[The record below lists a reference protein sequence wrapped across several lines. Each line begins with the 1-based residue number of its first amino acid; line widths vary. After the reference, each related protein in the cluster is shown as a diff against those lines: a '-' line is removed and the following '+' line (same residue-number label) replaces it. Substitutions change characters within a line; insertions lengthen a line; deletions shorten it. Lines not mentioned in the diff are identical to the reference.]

1 MSNNSKYIIT
11 TLTDSLEQRNRPGGN
26 SGSAAGVM
34 PFILAQ
40 PGPMSLRDT
49 NMPYISGEQSSLD
62 LFNWQVISSS
72 AESGGGGGGIPESI
86 TARDNLSHW
95 WKMNDGST
103 ETATDYGLSAS
114 VGVTDLTLDGVSSVS
129 GGPSELG
136 SPNAISFDGVNDVAW
151 VKMVDA
157 GGTNTVIGD
166 MFDEVGND
174 GGFTLS
180 MWVKDDESSRSNYDL
195 YWVGTTSNSWNDG
208 MGTYFFTNTTLFF
221 WLNPLWNGYRTTEP
235 NTLPHSG
242 WRNIIMTY
250 PDKDTTSRYYRVY
263 YDGSEVA
270 SYGAHSSTIPNT
282 TINSVANAKL
292 SFASYVRPD
301 GTSTYHTNIV
311 ASDIRLYNKVLT
323 TGEISAIAAGDW
335 T

>member
-1 MSNNSKYIIT
+1 MSNTNDYIIT
-11 TLTDSLEQRNRPGGN
+11 TLS
-26 SGSAAGVM
+26 SGSTEYTNPSDVAIQAPFSLGV
-34 PFILAQ
+34 PNARTIRLTGA
-40 PGPMSLRDT
+40 
-49 NMPYISGEQSSLD
+49 PYVSTSGNPSNIFTRQI
-62 LFNWQVISSS
+62 ISSDS
-72 AESGGGGGGIPESI
+72 GGGGGIPESI

>member
-1 MSNNSKYIIT
+1 VSNTNDYIIT
-11 TLTDSLEQRNRPGGN
+11 TLS
-26 SGSAAGVM
+26 SGSTEYTNLSNAAIQA
-34 PFILAQ
+34 PF
-40 PGPMSLRDT
+40 SLGIPTART
-49 NMPYISGEQSSLD
+49 LRSTGAPYVSTLGNPSNIFTRE
-62 LFNWQVISSS
+62 VITP
-72 AESGGGGGGIPESI
+72 SGGGGGGIPASI
-86 TARDNLSHW
+86 TARDNLLHW
-95 WKMNDGST
+95 WKMSDGST
-103 ETATDYGLSAS
+103 TSATDYGLSAS
-114 VGVTDLTLDGVSSVS
+114 SGVTDLTLDGVTSVS

-151 VKMVDA
+151 VKIVDS
-157 GGTNTVIGD
+157 GGTNSTIGD
-166 MFDEVGND
+166 LFDESHGQ
-174 GGFTLS
+174 GMSIS
-180 MWVKDDESSRSNYDL
+180 MWVKDDASTRANYSV

-208 MGTYFFTNTTLFF
+208 MGTYFFSPGTTLFF
-221 WLNPLWNGYRTTEP
+221 WLNPLWNGYRTSEP

-250 PDKDTTSRYYRVY
+250 PDKDTTSRFYKVY

-270 SYGAHSSTIPNT
+270 SYGAHSATIPNT

-301 GTSTYHTNIV
+301 GTSAGHVDIV

-323 TGEISAIAAGDW
+323 TDEISDIAAGDY

>member
-1 MSNNSKYIIT
+1 MSYSSDFTIT
-11 TLTDSLEQRNRPGGN
+11 TLSASVSQREFKSGVVSSQAPFRFGGN
-26 SGSAAGVM
+26 FAA
-34 PFILAQ
+34 Q
-40 PGPMSLRDT
+40 TLRLR
-49 NMPYISGEQSSLD
+49 NSPYIASDYSDPPNTTTEFPADDS
-62 LFNWQVISSS
+62 
-72 AESGGGGGGIPESI
+72 GGGGIPESI

-114 VGVTDLTLDGVSSVS
+114 EGVTDLTLDGVSSVS

-157 GGTNTVIGD
+157 GGTNTVIGN

-180 MWVKDDESSRSNYDL
+180 MWVKDDASTRANYAA

-208 MGTYFFTNTTLFF
+208 MGTYFFSNTTLFF
-221 WLNPLWNGYRTTEP
+221 WLNPLWNGYRTSEP

-250 PDKDTTSRYYRVY
+250 PDKDTTSRFYKVY

-270 SYGAHSSTIPNT
+270 SYGAHSATQPNT

-301 GTSTYHTNIV
+301 GTSASHVDIV

-323 TGEISAIAAGDW
+323 TDEISAIAAGDW